1 MKHNF
6 EEMKELLSEE
16 LDKLTNKQDLTLGRL
31 DTIDKLAH
39 SIKSLATI
47 IAMEES
53 NGKSKT
59 GYSRE
64 YSRNSYDN
72 GNSYEDR
79 RSYGMDEG
87 ASGARHYYR
96 DSMGRFSGDEG
107 YSGTRSKDNFMEK
120 LHLLVKEAPASM
132 KEEVQMFVND
142 MER

>member
-6 EEMKELLSEE
+6 EEMRELLAEE

-39 SIKSLATI
+39 SIKSLDTI

-64 YSRNSYDN
+64 YSRTYDN

-87 ASGARHYYR
+87 TSGAKYRRR
-96 DSMGRFSGDEG
+96 DSMGRYSGEEG

-120 LHLLVKEAPASM
+120 LHLLVKEAPESM
-132 KEEVQMFVND
+132 KEDVQMFVND